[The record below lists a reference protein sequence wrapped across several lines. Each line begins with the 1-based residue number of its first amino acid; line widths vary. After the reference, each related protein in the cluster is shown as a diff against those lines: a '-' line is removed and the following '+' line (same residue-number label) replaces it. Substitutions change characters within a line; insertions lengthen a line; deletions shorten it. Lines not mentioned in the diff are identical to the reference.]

1 MRKLFTITLLL
12 IWGVLCSCKS
22 GPTPVGLVRED
33 PIQNVT
39 LTEDT
44 KTAVNTEVVA
54 QLQQPT
60 EVEILT
66 PIVVETGESKSIQT
80 PDSQPKASLPEGT
93 RIKLPAGTPV
103 TLPAGTE
110 VKEYRIN
117 WLAWGVYL
125 VAISIMFYMAHQM
138 LKKK

>member
-1 MRKLFTITLLL
+1 MKKLFTMTMLLV
-12 IWGVLCSCKS
+12 WGVLSSCKS
-22 GPTPVGLVRED
+22 DPSPVGLIRED
-33 PIQNVT
+33 SIQSVT

-44 KTAVNTEVVA
+44 DTKVNTEVVA

-60 EVEILT
+60 EVEILS
-66 PIVVETGESKSIQT
+66 PIVIDNGVSMSTQT
-80 PDSQPKASLPEGT
+80 PDIQPKASLPEGT

-125 VAISIMFYMAHQM
+125 VSICIMFYMAHHM

>member
-1 MRKLFTITLLL
+1 MKRFSILTAML
-12 IWGVLCSCKS
+12 IWGVLSSCKS
-22 GPTPVGLVRED
+22 DPSPVGLVRED

-54 QLQQPT
+54 QLPQPT

-66 PIVVETGESKSIQT
+66 PIVVETGESKSVQT
-80 PDSQPKASLPEGT
+80 PGSQPKASLPEGT
-93 RIKLPAGTPV
+93 RIKLPAGTSV

-125 VAISIMFYMAHQM
+125 VAISIMFYMAYQM
-138 LKKK
+138 HKKK